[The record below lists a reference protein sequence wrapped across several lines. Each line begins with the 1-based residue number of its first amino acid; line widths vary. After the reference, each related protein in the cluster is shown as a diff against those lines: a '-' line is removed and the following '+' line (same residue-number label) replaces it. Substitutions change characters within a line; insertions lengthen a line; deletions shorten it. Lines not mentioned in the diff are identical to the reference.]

1 MKLNLSNASLR
12 ICVNEVVKG
21 RISGMVFSQRL
32 REPMPFSDIASL
44 LLQVEELLDEQD
56 FPRAFQRKR
65 QFPAKQGARPERG
78 RAWRPPGELPED
90 ESRPYMALEAVEAA
104 KGAIATF
111 VIYIITRQNTSWQGK
126 VDWLDGTEE
135 RFSSALEL
143 IYLIDER
150 VAR

>member
-1 MKLNLSNASLR
+1 
-12 ICVNEVVKG
+12 
-21 RISGMVFSQRL
+21 
-32 REPMPFSDIASL
+32 
-44 LLQVEELLDEQD
+44 
-56 FPRAFQRKR
+56 
-65 QFPAKQGARPERG
+65 
-78 RAWRPPGELPED
+78 
-90 ESRPYMALEAVEAA
+90 MALEAVEAA